1 MATKNLLTYNAKISS
16 VEEAYFA
23 PVTVVPPFYDIYG
36 NTTQLSNPPLSTF
49 YCFLSKVDPWTDE
62 NNPPTPTQDQK
73 YIKQVFK
80 NMFVA
85 KQITSNDISPVIKRV
100 DWTTGVMY
108 DYYRD
113 DIDMF
118 AVDDNGN
125 PIYNYYVKNQYDQV
139 FKCLW
144 NAGVPSTVE
153 PYFEP
158 GSYGTNNI
166 YLGSDGYKWKY
177 MYSIDLGQKTKFMNT
192 EWLPVPVGANTPN
205 PLVSTAGAGN
215 IDVINITN
223 GGSGYDLANGVV
235 TVTITGDGTG
245 ATATVTSAQV
255 VGGVIKDITVT
266 TPGTNY
272 TYANVSITSSVGSN
286 ATAISPT
293 SPIGGH
299 SYDPIS
305 ELGTT
310 HVMYAVE
317 FNGSEGEVIPTDIT
331 YHQLGIIV
339 NPTTSQLSPL
349 PANGTIYK
357 TTTDLVVAPGFG
369 AFTYDEIVYQGD
381 VDNPSFKGTVL
392 NFDPASNVIR
402 LINTSGRL
410 TTNAPVHGKTSVTTR
425 TLLTYSYPNFTLY
438 SGYLSYIENRTGITR
453 SFDGIEQ
460 FKFVLGY

>member
-23 PVTVVPPFYDIYG
+23 PVAVVPPYY
-36 NTTQLSNPPLSTF
+36 NVPLSSLF
-49 YCFLSKVDPWTDE
+49 CFLAKVDPWLDE
-62 NNPPTPTQDQK
+62 NDPPAPTQDQR

-85 KQITSNDISPVIKRV
+85 KNITSNDISPVIKRV
-100 DWTTGVMY
+100 DWTTGVTY

-113 DIDMF
+113 DLDMF
-118 AVDDNGN
+118 EVDGSGN
-125 PIYNYYVKNQYDQV
+125 PIYNFYIRNQYDQV

-177 MYSIDLGQKTKFMNT
+177 MYTIDTGTKVKFMNAD
-192 EWLPVPVGANTPN
+192 WLPVPVGANTPN
-205 PLVSTAGAGN
+205 PLVSSAGAGN
-215 IDVINITN
+215 IDVINVTN
-223 GGSGYDLANGVV
+223 GGSGYDLANAVV
-235 TVTITGDGTG
+235 TVTVTGDGTG
-245 ATATVTSAQV
+245 AAGTVQV
-255 VGGVIKDITVT
+255 TDGVITDVVMTSTGK
-266 TPGTNY
+266 NY
-272 TYANVSITSSVGSN
+272 TYANVAITSTIGSN
-286 ATAISPT
+286 VTAIAPT
-293 SPIGGH
+293 SPVGGH

-305 ELGTT
+305 ELGTS
-310 HVMYAVE
+310 HVMFAVE
-317 FNGSEGEVIPTDIT
+317 FNGSEGEIIPTDIT
-331 YHQLGIIV
+331 FHQLGIVI
-339 NPTTSQLSPL
+339 NPTTSELSPL

-369 AFTYDEIVYQGD
+369 VYTYDEVVYQGD
-381 VDNPSFKGTVL
+381 INNPTFKGTVL

-402 LINTSGRL
+402 LINTTGSL
-410 TTNAPVHGKTSVTTR
+410 TTNAPVYGKTSITTR
-425 TLLTYSYPNFTLY
+425 TLLTYSVPNFTLF
-438 SGYLSYIENRTGITR
+438 SGYMSYIENRTGITR
-453 SFDGIEQ
+453 SPDGIEQ

>member
-23 PVTVVPPFYDIYG
+23 PVAVVPPYY
-36 NTTQLSNPPLSTF
+36 NVPLSSLF
-49 YCFLSKVDPWTDE
+49 CFLAKVDPWLDE
-62 NNPPTPTQDQK
+62 NDPPAPTQDQR

-85 KQITSNDISPVIKRV
+85 KNITSNDISPVIKRV
-100 DWTTGVMY
+100 DWTTGVTY

-113 DIDMF
+113 DLDMF
-118 AVDDNGN
+118 EVDGSGN
-125 PIYNYYVKNQYDQV
+125 PIYNFYVRNQYDQV

-177 MYSIDLGQKTKFMNT
+177 MYTIDTGTKVKFMNAD
-192 EWLPVPVGANTPN
+192 WLPVPVGANTPN
-205 PLVSTAGAGN
+205 PLVSSAGAGN
-215 IDVINITN
+215 IDVINVTN
-223 GGSGYDLANGVV
+223 GGSGYDLANAVV
-235 TVTITGDGTG
+235 TVTVTGDGTG
-245 ATATVTSAQV
+245 AAGTVQV
-255 VGGVIKDITVT
+255 TDGVITDVVMTSTGK
-266 TPGTNY
+266 NY
-272 TYANVSITSSVGSN
+272 TYANVAITSTIGSN
-286 ATAISPT
+286 ATAIAPT
-293 SPIGGH
+293 SPVGGH

-305 ELGTT
+305 ELGTS
-310 HVMYAVE
+310 HVMFAVE
-317 FNGSEGEVIPTDIT
+317 FNGSEGEIIPTDIT
-331 YHQLGIIV
+331 FHQLGIVI
-339 NPTTSQLSPL
+339 NPTTSELSPL

-369 AFTYDEIVYQGD
+369 VYTYDEVVYQGD
-381 VDNPSFKGTVL
+381 INNPTFKGTVL

-402 LINTSGRL
+402 LINTTGSL
-410 TTNAPVHGKTSVTTR
+410 TTNAPVYGKTSITTR
-425 TLLTYSYPNFTLY
+425 TLLTYSVPNFTLF
-438 SGYLSYIENRTGITR
+438 SGYMSYIENRTGITR
-453 SFDGIEQ
+453 SPDGIEQ